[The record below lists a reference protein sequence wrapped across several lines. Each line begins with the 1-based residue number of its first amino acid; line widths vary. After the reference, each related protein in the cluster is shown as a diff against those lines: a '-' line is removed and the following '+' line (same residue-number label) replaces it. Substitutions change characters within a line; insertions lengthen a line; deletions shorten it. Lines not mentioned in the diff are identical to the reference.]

1 MHGARPEI
9 ARGEKLA
16 SGTSRSGR
24 VAVRLTAVNPLP
36 GGQLNTQNGNPQDV
50 TIAVIGDGFGALLVY
65 TTAMYLGFRPEQV
78 GIFGENL
85 NPVQTYQQFAWNL
98 GQTVLR
104 SESESHFL
112 PADWPTFAQME
123 AFARIDPS
131 PLFRSAGRKF
141 NPGVPEILAEA
152 AIVTK
157 QLGYE
162 NRVLGGTKVG
172 WIVRE
177 PGPPVHFSLYDEEAN
192 LIGRCK
198 HAMIAI
204 GHGPLAF
211 PGVYGRAQENP
222 ATADRVVQAYE
233 AKQYFRGGRY
243 IVVGSG
249 IASVNEWANCIE
261 AGAQCIALRRNPHP
275 EEQDL
280 NVPRCLFDGSGID
293 AFQGLSF
300 DDRLD
305 FLGQALRGTSPTRRG
320 WNEIIASGRQQ
331 GLFEEAIGGLTD
343 IRPGPAGLTVDF
355 KPYDSE
361 QVLTLDVTGIVCGTG
376 FVKSAFSLPL
386 LRRLA
391 QTYNVPVE
399 RERVV
404 LKTNCGVPPL
414 DREDSRLCMMGLNAN
429 TVVPNG
435 DTIAGLKY
443 IARRFVGDCARAE
456 GVKPLAFPKRL
467 GMQLSMANKTV
478 KALRQVR
485 KTQQLA

>member
-1 MHGARPEI
+1 
-9 ARGEKLA
+9 
-16 SGTSRSGR
+16 
-24 VAVRLTAVNPLP
+24 VN
-36 GGQLNTQNGNPQDV
+36 QNSQPHDV
-50 TIAVIGDGFGALLVY
+50 SIGVIGDGFGALLVY
-65 TTAMYLGFRPEQV
+65 TSAVYLGFRPEQI
-78 GIFGENL
+78 GIFGETD

-112 PADWPTFAQME
+112 PADWPTFAQMQ
-123 AFARIDPS
+123 AAASLSPA
-131 PLFRSAGRKF
+131 PLFRSVGRKF
-141 NPGVPEILAEA
+141 NPGVPEILTEA
-152 AIVTK
+152 GIVTK
-157 QLGYE
+157 NLGYHR
-162 NRVLGGTKVG
+162 RVVGGVKVG
-172 WIVRE
+172 WLVRE
-177 PGPPVHFSLYDEEAN
+177 PGPPAHFSLYDEDAN
-192 LIGRCK
+192 LLGRCK

-211 PGVYGRAQENP
+211 PGIYGKAREDP
-222 ATADRVVQAYE
+222 AMTDRIVQAYE
-233 AKQYFRGGRY
+233 PKEYHPGGRY

-249 IASVNEWANCIE
+249 IAGINEWVNCVE

-300 DDRLD
+300 DERVD
-305 FLGQALRGTSPTRRG
+305 FIGEVLRGTSPKRRNWAERIREG
-320 WNEIIASGRQQ
+320 QER
-331 GLFEEAIGGLTD
+331 GLFEEAIGTVTD

-355 KPYDSE
+355 KPYGSE
-361 QVLTLDVTGIVCGTG
+361 DILPFDVTGIVCSTG

-391 QTYNVPVE
+391 QTYDVPVQ
-399 RERVV
+399 RERIV

-414 DREDSRLCMMGLNAN
+414 DRDDSRLCMMGLNAN

-443 IARRFVGDCARAE
+443 IARRFVGDAARAE
-456 GVKPLAFPKRL
+456 NLKIRPFPSRFKMQIGL
-467 GMQLSMANKTV
+467 GRKTV
-478 KALRQVR
+478 KALRQIQE
-485 KTQQLA
+485 TEQLA

>member
-1 MHGARPEI
+1 M
-9 ARGEKLA
+9 
-16 SGTSRSGR
+16 
-24 VAVRLTAVNPLP
+24 
-36 GGQLNTQNGNPQDV
+36 NTQNGNPQDV
-50 TIAVIGDGFGALLVY
+50 TIGVIGDGFGAHLIY
-65 TTAMYLGFRPEQV
+65 TTAMYLGFRPDQV
-78 GIFGENL
+78 GIFGENT
-85 NPVQTYQQFAWNL
+85 NPIQTYQQFAWNL

-112 PADWPTFAQME
+112 PADWPTFAQLD
-123 AFARIDPS
+123 AFARLDPS

-141 NPGVPEILAEA
+141 NPGVPEIMTEA
-152 AIVTK
+152 VLVAK
-157 QLGYE
+157 ELGFAD
-162 NRVLGGTKVG
+162 RVIGGVKVG
-172 WIVRE
+172 WVVRE
-177 PGPPVHFSLYDEEAN
+177 PGPPPHFSLYDEEAN

-211 PGVYGRAQENP
+211 PGIYGKARENP
-222 ATADRVVQAYE
+222 ATRDRVVQAYE
-233 AKQYFRGGRY
+233 AKQYFPGGRY

-305 FLGQALRGTSPTRRG
+305 FLAQSLKGTSPTRRG
-320 WNEIIASGRQQ
+320 WNQIIQQGRQQ
-331 GLFEEAIGGLTD
+331 GLFEEAIGNITD

-355 KPYDSE
+355 QPYDSQE
-361 QVLTLDVTGIVCGTG
+361 KLTLDVTGIVCGTG

-391 QTYNVPVE
+391 QTYQVPVE

-414 DREDSRLCMMGLNAN
+414 DRDDSRLCMMGLNAN
-429 TVVPNG
+429 TIVPNG

-456 GVKPLAFPKRL
+456 NIKYRPFPSRAA
-467 GMQLSMANKTV
+467 MQLGLAGKTV
-478 KALRQVR
+478 KALRRVR
-485 KTQQLA
+485 KTGQLA